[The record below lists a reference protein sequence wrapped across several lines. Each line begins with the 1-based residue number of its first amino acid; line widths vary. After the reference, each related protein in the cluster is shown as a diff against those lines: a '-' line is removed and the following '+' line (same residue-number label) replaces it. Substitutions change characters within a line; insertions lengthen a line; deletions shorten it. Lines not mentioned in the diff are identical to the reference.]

1 MRINSLLSGI
11 ALSLLALSAK
21 AANIDTNMAK
31 MQAMDKITGRV
42 SEIDVPVGGEAQFG
56 SFSIVVRRCVTRT
69 PEETPENTAFVDVA
83 DTYNSEEPIN
93 IFKGWMMSSTPA
105 LNAVEHPIYDVWLL
119 QCYDGDLKGKKLLSE
134 NELSERDNL
143 PMREKPIIQKKTA
156 FEETETKADETT
168 ENETVS
174 EEIIKEEPKK
184 EVVSIVVGAATTDKE
199 DGAPE
204 ALFNVHETIVIEN
217 DSNEDNFVD
226 EENAF
231 ADEDVEIIEVEE
243 E

>member
-134 NELSERDNL
+134 NELAERDNL
-143 PMREKPIIQKKTA
+143 PMREEQIVLKKA
-156 FEETETKADETT
+156 VVEDTETKADETT

-184 EVVSIVVGAATTDKE
+184 EVVSIVVGAPEADKE
-199 DGAPE
+199 KGAPE
-204 ALFNVHETIVIEN
+204 ALFKVQETIVIEN
-217 DSNEDNFVD
+217 DSNEDNLID